1 MYYTKHATLTDNTPT
16 TLLTIPNGYVVYI
29 NYVYVANHDTAANSL
44 DLKWTNSSDVDQ
56 LYLFDG
62 TSIGGGNK
70 ETLGGQS
77 EAPIFVLHNGDI
89 VKAQASQA
97 SGNMEVAITFKLVEQ
112 PQAFSNFNGS

>member
-1 MYYTKHATLTDNTPT
+1 MYYTKHATLTDNVETPI
-16 TLLTIPNGYVVYI
+16 LTIPNGYVVYV
-29 NYVYVANHDTAANSL
+29 NYIFVANHGTAANNL
-44 DLKWTNSSDVDQ
+44 DLKWTNGSNVDQ

-62 TSIGGGNK
+62 TSIAGGSK

-97 SGNMEVAITFKLVEQ
+97 TGNMEVAITFKLIEQ
-112 PQAFSNFNGS
+112 PQSFSNFNGS

>member
-1 MYYTKHATLTDNTPT
+1 MYYTKHVTLTNNVEAQI
-16 TLLTIPNGYVVYI
+16 LTIPNGYVVYI
-29 NYVYVANHDTAANSL
+29 NYVFVANHGTAANNL

-62 TSIGGGNK
+62 TSIAGGAK

-77 EAPIFVLHNGDI
+77 DAPIFVLHNGDI

-97 SGNMEVAITFKLVEQ
+97 TGNMEVAITFKLVEQ